1 MTEVIIGDNDN
12 FEEALRLFN
21 KKVQQD
27 RILAAYRRH
36 EYYEPPS
43 VKRKKKEAA
52 KLRKSIRTSLR
63 NARY

>member
-1 MTEVIIGDNDN
+1 MTEVIIGENDD
-12 FEEALRLFN
+12 FEEALKLFN

-27 RILAAYRRH
+27 RILVAYRRH

-52 KLRKSIRTSLR
+52 KLRKSIRSTLR
-63 NARY
+63 NSRY